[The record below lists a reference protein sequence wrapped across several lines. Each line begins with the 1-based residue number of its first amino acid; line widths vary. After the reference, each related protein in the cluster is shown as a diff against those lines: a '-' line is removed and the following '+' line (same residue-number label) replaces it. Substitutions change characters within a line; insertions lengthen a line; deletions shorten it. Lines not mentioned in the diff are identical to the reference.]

1 MVPLEIVQPKEM
13 VLDGTKIRWY
23 ADRVAAWERGER
35 IAPVTID
42 AALTRSC
49 NAKCG
54 FCYAHLQANE
64 GFPITEKVAKDF
76 LDDAREIG
84 VKGVSFVS
92 DGESTINPCFASA
105 VEHGYNIGLDMAS
118 GTNAINLFRP
128 KMERLLKCFTYLR
141 VNISAGT
148 RDGYKEVMG
157 VDFYD
162 QVVQN
167 IRDMVEIKRQQ
178 GLGVTLGIQMV
189 VTPDNGH
196 EVVPFAKLG
205 KDLGVDYAVCKHCS
219 TDEDNNLNID
229 YSKYERMYDILREAE
244 LYSADSYSVVV
255 KWRKIEEEGKRS
267 YKRCY
272 GALFLL
278 QMSGSG
284 LVAPCGMLFNSKY
297 SRYHLGNICEKRF
310 KDIWA
315 SDEYWAVMN
324 HLASPNYNAQCMC
337 GSLCLQ
343 HYVNTALDRHVKGIE
358 KIEPMPEGFKE
369 PMHLSFI

>member
-1 MVPLEIVQPKEM
+1 MIPLATIQSKEM

-23 ADRVAAWERGER
+23 KDRVDAWERGER
-35 IAPVTID
+35 IAPITID

-54 FCYAHLQANE
+54 FCYAATQANE
-64 GFPITEKVAKDF
+64 GFPITEKIAKDF

-84 VKGVSFVS
+84 VVGVSFVS

-105 VEHGYNIGLDMAS
+105 VEHGHDIGLQMAS

-148 RDGYKEVMG
+148 REGYKEVMG

-178 GLGVTLGIQMV
+178 RLDTTIGIQMV

-196 EVVPFAKLG
+196 EIIPFAKLG
-205 KDLGVDYAVCKHCS
+205 RDLGVDYAVAKHCS
-219 TDEDNNLNID
+219 DTEDGQLGID
-229 YSKYERMYDILREAE
+229 YSKYKSMYDTFREAE
-244 LYSADSYSVVV
+244 SYSTKAYSVVV
-255 KWRKIEEEGKRS
+255 KWSKIEEEGKRT

-284 LVAPCGMLFNSKY
+284 LVAPCGMLFGEKFT
-297 SRYHLGNICEKRF
+297 RYHLGNICEKRF

-315 SDEYWAVMN
+315 SDEYWSVMN
-324 HLASPNYNAQCMC
+324 HLASPQYNAQCTC

-343 HYVNTALDRHVKGIE
+343 HLTNTALDRHVKGIE
-358 KIEPMPEGFKE
+358 KIEAMPEGSV
-369 PMHLSFI
+369 PPLHLGFL

>member
-1 MVPLEIVQPKEM
+1 MIPLPITERPM

-23 ADRVAAWERGER
+23 ADRVVAWERGER

-42 AALTRSC
+42 AALTRNC
-49 NAKCG
+49 QAKCG
-54 FCYAHLQANE
+54 FCYAATQANE
-64 GFPITEKVAKDF
+64 GFRITEKIAKDF

-84 VKGVSFVS
+84 VVGVSFVS
-92 DGESTINPCFASA
+92 DGESTINPCFASV
-105 VEHGYNIGLDMAS
+105 VEHGHNIGLQMAS
-118 GTNAINLFRP
+118 GTNAINLFRH
-128 KMERLLKCFTYLR
+128 KMERLLRCFTYLR

-148 RDGYKEVMG
+148 REGYKEVMG

-178 GLGVTLGIQMV
+178 GLETTLGIQMV

-205 KDLGVDYAVCKHCS
+205 RDLGVDYGVCKHCS
-219 TDEDNNLNID
+219 DTEDGELGID
-229 YSKYERMYDILREAE
+229 YSKYEAMYDTLHEAE
-244 LYSADSYSVVV
+244 SYSTDTYSVVV
-255 KWRKIEEEGKRS
+255 KWNKIREEGKRP

-284 LVAPCGMLFNSKY
+284 LVAPCGMLFGEKY
-297 SRYHLGNICEKRF
+297 SRYHLGNICDKRF
-310 KDIWA
+310 KDIWT
-315 SDEYWAVMN
+315 SDEYWSVMN
-324 HLASPNYNAQCMC
+324 HLASPQYNAQCMC
-337 GSLCLQ
+337 GTLCLQ
-343 HYVNTALDRHVKGIE
+343 NYVNIALDRHVKGIE
-358 KIEPMPEGFKE
+358 SVEPMSEDSVPPLHLGF
-369 PMHLSFI
+369 I